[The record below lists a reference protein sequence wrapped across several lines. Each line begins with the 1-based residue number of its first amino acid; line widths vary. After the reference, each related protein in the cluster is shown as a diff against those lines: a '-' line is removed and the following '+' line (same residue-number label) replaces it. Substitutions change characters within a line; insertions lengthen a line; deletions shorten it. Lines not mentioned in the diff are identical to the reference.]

1 MEIGFFNS
9 RQYAS
14 IESDLSAELSTFRHL
29 SSALMAQSGQ
39 IEQQKILRVFKLI
52 NLLQGNIGKPVHRLA
67 ELLETDE
74 RTIYRYF
81 KLLEALGFVV
91 VKEFSKYKIQERPEY
106 LPSASTYSTFSS
118 EENQWLK
125 GLIESQGKGN
135 LLKDAVLQ
143 KLQLKSEVKQ
153 GTEQLFKAN
162 LGRQVD
168 LIGQG
173 IAGKKQIWLKE
184 YYSLSSDTV
193 SDRLVEPVGFT
204 SDYEHIHA
212 FEVESKTMKMF
223 KIERIGE
230 VILASGS
237 WKFESKHELPAQALF
252 GFTGKGKFSVK
263 LKLSKKAYQL
273 MLEEH
278 PSARPYMQI
287 KNRNQFYFQGEI
299 PQLPGLARFILGLP
313 GEVKVEEGEEMK
325 AYLKEQMEKSNF

>member
-1 MEIGFFNS
+1 M
-9 RQYAS
+9 AS
-14 IESDLSAELSTFRHL
+14 
-29 SSALMAQSGQ
+29 SGQ

-106 LPSASTYSTFSS
+106 LPTSSTYSTFSS

-135 LLKDAVLQ
+135 LLKDSILQ
-143 KLQLKSEVKQ
+143 KLQLKSEVSQ
-153 GTEQLFKAN
+153 GTEHLFKAN
-162 LGRQVD
+162 LGRLVD

-173 IAGKKQIWLKE
+173 ISQKRQIWLKE
-184 YYSLSSDTV
+184 YYSLSSDSV

-204 SDYEHIHA
+204 SDYESIYA
-212 FEVESKTMKMF
+212 FELESKSMKMF

-230 VILASGS
+230 VVVSS
-237 WKFESKHELPAQALF
+237 EVWEYQSRHELPAESLF

-278 PSARPYMQI
+278 PNARPFMQI
-287 KNRNQFYFQGEI
+287 RNRNQYYFQGEV

-325 AYLKEQMEKSNF
+325 TYLKEQLEKDIF

>member
-1 MEIGFFNS
+1 
-9 RQYAS
+9 
-14 IESDLSAELSTFRHL
+14 
-29 SSALMAQSGQ
+29 MAQSGQ

-81 KLLEALGFVV
+81 KLLEALGFEV
-91 VKEFSKYKIQERPEY
+91 VKEFSKYKIQERPGNPPTMAY
-106 LPSASTYSTFSS
+106 SNFSA
-118 EENQWLK
+118 EESQWLK

-135 LLKDAVLQ
+135 LLKDSILQ

-153 GTEQLFKAN
+153 GSEHLFKAN

-168 LIGQG
+168 WIGQG
-173 IAGKKQIWLKE
+173 ISGKKQVWLKE

-193 SDRLVEPVGFT
+193 SDRLVEPVGFST
-204 SDYEHIHA
+204 DYENIHA
-212 FEVESKTMKMF
+212 FEVESKSMKMF

-230 VILASGS
+230 VVISSES
-237 WKFESKHELPAQALF
+237 WKYESKHELPEQGLF
-252 GFTGKGKFSVK
+252 GFAGKGKYTVK

-278 PSARPYMQI
+278 PNARPFMYI
-287 KNRNQFYFQGEI
+287 KNRNQYYFKGEI
-299 PQLPGLARFILGLP
+299 PHLPGLARFILGLL
-313 GEVKVEEGEEMK
+313 GEVRVEEGEEMK
-325 AYLKEQMEKSNF
+325 AYLKEQLEKGIY

>member
-1 MEIGFFNS
+1 M
-9 RQYAS
+9 
-14 IESDLSAELSTFRHL
+14 TP
-29 SSALMAQSGQ
+29 SGQ

-125 GLIESQGKGN
+125 GLIETQGKGN
-135 LLKDAVLQ
+135 LLKDSILQ

-153 GTEQLFKAN
+153 GSEQLFKAN

-168 LIGQG
+168 LISQG
-173 IAGKKQIWLKE
+173 ISQKKQIWLKD

-204 SDYEHIHA
+204 SDYENIYA
-212 FEVESKTMKMF
+212 LEVESKSMKMF

-230 VILASGS
+230 VVVSSDA
-237 WKFESKHELPAQALF
+237 WRFEPKHELPEQSLF
-252 GFTGKGKFSVK
+252 GFTGKGKYAVK

-278 PSARPYMQI
+278 PNARPFMQI
-287 KNRNQFYFQGEI
+287 KNRNQYYFQGEI
-299 PQLPGLARFILGLP
+299 PHLPGLARFILGLP

-325 AYLKEQMEKSNF
+325 AYLKEQLEKGIF